1 MTSEELKKKVEDL
14 KEKIAK
20 KSDNDHEKKM
30 LKFMSESEQQAYL
43 ETKVRMQEYEAKL
56 KKKRDAAVKKQKAE
70 YDFWNQ
76 VRERKDEVLKFL
88 SEEPSAENNISS
100 TDAHE
105 ENSDKNFRSDNSFSA
120 PKTEPQSTNQYQGF
134 VQGRR

>member
-14 KEKIAK
+14 KKKIAK
-20 KSDNDHEKKM
+20 KSDSDHEKKM

-100 TDAHE
+100 ADAHE
-105 ENSDKNFRSDNSFSA
+105 ENSEKNFRSDNSFSA
-120 PKTEPQSTNQYQGF
+120 QKTEPQSTNQYQGF
-134 VQGRR
+134 VQDR

>member
-76 VRERKDEVLKFL
+76 VRERKDEVLEFL
-88 SEEPSAENNISS
+88 SKEPSAENTISS
-100 TDAHE
+100 VDAHE
-105 ENSDKNFRSDNSFSA
+105 ENSEKNFRSDNSFSA
-120 PKTEPQSTNQYQGF
+120 QKTEP
-134 VQGRR
+134 

>member
-20 KSDNDHEKKM
+20 KSDSDHEKKM

-88 SEEPSAENNISS
+88 SEEPSAEKNISS
-100 TDAHE
+100 ADAHE
-105 ENSDKNFRSDNSFSA
+105 ENSEKNFRSDNSFSA
-120 PKTEPQSTNQYQGF
+120 SKTEPQSTNQYQGF
-134 VQGRR
+134 VQGR

>member
-20 KSDNDHEKKM
+20 KSDSDHEKKM

-76 VRERKDEVLKFL
+76 VRERKDEVLEFL
-88 SEEPSAENNISS
+88 SKETSAENNISS

-120 PKTEPQSTNQYQGF
+120 LKTEPQSANQYQGF
-134 VQGRR
+134 VQER